1 MILWNNKIST
11 WSVKKTFIS
20 ISIDDKRFTL
30 RWWMGV
36 TLWCNDNKFFVIRY
50 DICEIL
56 SWRRRLNESYD
67 EPRTILKSRSYLI
80 IVITWKGDGK
90 IIL

>member
-11 WSVKKTFIS
+11 WSVKKTFI
-20 ISIDDKRFTL
+20 I
-30 RWWMGV
+30 